1 MRVSSKP
8 SRTDIAALLLIAA
21 GAGSA
26 IATPATSSTVVAT
39 NVNTVPHT
47 ATGLQVAARDD
58 AQIYYQ
64 AYRLIGSYVLNL
76 SGERIGQVDDLIINK
91 EGKVTQMMIALKDSI
106 DMDGSPVPISP
117 YRAEIVSVAGS
128 HVTVIRVD
136 MTREELV
143 QAQLTR
149 LKTDARAP
157 VSRGTDRPDQWR
169 HKGPLF

>member
-1 MRVSSKP
+1 MRVLRKP

-21 GAGSA
+21 GTGSA
-26 IATPATSSTVVAT
+26 IAAPATSSTVAATDVAT
-39 NVNTVPHT
+39 APPAT
-47 ATGLQVAARDD
+47 AGVQVAARDD

-91 EGKVTQMMIALKDSI
+91 EGKVTHMMVALKDSI

-117 YRAEIVSVAGS
+117 YRAEVVSVAGS
-128 HVTVIRVD
+128 EVTVIRVD
-136 MTREELV
+136 MTPEELV

-169 HKGPLF
+169 HKDPLF

>member
-1 MRVSSKP
+1 MRVLRKP

-21 GAGSA
+21 GTGSA
-26 IATPATSSTVVAT
+26 IATPATSSTVAAT
-39 NVNTVPHT
+39 DVTTAPQA
-47 ATGLQVAARDD
+47 ATGYQVAARDD

-76 SGERIGQVDDLIINK
+76 SGERIGQVDDLINE
-91 EGKVTQMMIALKDSI
+91 EGKVTQMMVALKDSI

-117 YRAEIVSVAGS
+117 YRAEVVSVAGS
-128 HVTVIRVD
+128 EVTVIRVD
-136 MTREELV
+136 LTPEELV

-169 HKGPLF
+169 HKDPLF

>member
-1 MRVSSKP
+1 MRVRRKP

-21 GAGSA
+21 GTGSA
-26 IATPATSSTVVAT
+26 IATPATSSTGVPT
-39 NVNTVPHT
+39 NVHTAPHA
-47 ATGLQVAARDD
+47 ATGLQIAARD
-58 AQIYYQ
+58 AAKIYYQ

-76 SGERIGQVDDLIINK
+76 RGERIGQVDDLIIDK

-117 YRAEIVSVAGS
+117 YRAEIVSVVGS
-128 HVTVIRVD
+128 DVTVIRVD
-136 MTREELV
+136 MTPEELV

-169 HKGPLF
+169 HKDPLF